1 MRKLLSIPRHGV
13 LVSFK
18 QSTVTAQPKEGPL
31 DDTPSRPKPLADIPG
46 PKGIYNL
53 PVLGNAFHFA
63 PYRKFIIIFLP
74 GDILELELK
83 TQVIKKMH
91 NLPVLGNSFSFPP
104 YREFIFC
111 LEFSLY

>member
-1 MRKLLSIPRHGV
+1 MTHPHDLNRSQIFQDQRGFTICLFSEMPFISLRIVSLL
-13 LVSFK
+13 F
-18 QSTVTAQPKEGPL
+18 
-31 DDTPSRPKPLADIPG
+31 
-46 PKGIYNL
+46 
-53 PVLGNAFHFA
+53 
-63 PYRKFIIIFLP
+63 FLP

>member
-1 MRKLLSIPRHGV
+1 MTHPHDLNRSQIFQDQRGFTICLFSEMPFILLRI
-13 LVSFK
+13 VSLLF
-18 QSTVTAQPKEGPL
+18 
-31 DDTPSRPKPLADIPG
+31 
-46 PKGIYNL
+46 
-53 PVLGNAFHFA
+53 F
-63 PYRKFIIIFLP
+63 FLP

>member
-13 LVSFK
+13 LASFK
-18 QSTVTAQPKEGPL
+18 QSTATAQPKEGPL

-63 PYRKFIIIFLP
+63 PYRKFIIFFLP

-83 TQVIKKMH
+83 NTSNKKDA
-91 NLPVLGNSFSFPP
+91 
-104 YREFIFC
+104 
-111 LEFSLY
+111 